1 MSESNSESNRESNRE
16 GNYGSSGNEGE
27 ERQRVH
33 HHEGP
38 YWKRMHRSWPFWAG
52 MVLVTAAITIYVM
65 SDNLALI
72 PRGQP
77 PRPLAGQLGQ

>member
-1 MSESNSESNRESNRE
+1 VNEHNNP
-16 GNYGSSGNEGE
+16 GNFGSHGNEGAGPE
-27 ERQRVH
+27 RVH
-33 HHEGP
+33 ERP
-38 YWKRMHRSWPFWAG
+38 YWKRMHRSWPFWVG

-77 PRPLAGQLGQ
+77 QKPQAGQLGQ